1 MPGGVIPGGGSL
13 LAAVAYASGVTPV
26 VAGKPYQPMVDL
38 VQALVGPEGVFV
50 GDRPDT
56 DGRFALA
63 LGYRFGLVL
72 SGVTTA
78 GDLPVQPP
86 PDVVAAD
93 LAELVSVMLG

>member
-1 MPGGVIPGGGSL
+1 M
-13 LAAVAYASGVTPV
+13 
-26 VAGKPYQPMVDL
+26 
-38 VQALVGPEGVFV
+38 V

-78 GDLPVQPP
+78 ADLPTDPPGDL
-86 PDVVAAD
+86 VAPD
-93 LAELVSVMLG
+93 LATLVAGVLGS